1 MTSDLFD
8 RRMPEIF
15 AFISDKHVF
24 PANPTVESLKAL
36 RAEVNADFAAAVTE
50 RARLVKLWVRA
61 ELELSQ
67 ARGRHVSP
75 PPKRM
80 LELEK
85 AEASTGSEVREF
97 KRTILSLRRAE
108 ELMRVLPEAFAGEEE
123 ALYWLDIVLARVAK
137 YTPGL
142 PA

>member
-1 MTSDLFD
+1 MSDLFD
-8 RRMPEIF
+8 RRLPAVF
-15 AFISDKHVF
+15 SYISNNHRF
-24 PANPTVESLKAL
+24 PTNPTVKSLETL
-36 RAEVNADFAAAVTE
+36 RTAVNVDYATAQDE
-50 RARLVKLWVRA
+50 YSRLIKLWGRA

-67 ARGRHVSP
+67 ARGRHNSP

-85 AEASTGSEVREF
+85 AEASTHDEVADF
-97 KRTILSLRRAE
+97 KKELLNLRRAE
-108 ELMRVLPEAFAGEEE
+108 ELTRVLPDAFAGDTE
-123 ALYWLDIVLARVAK
+123 ASHWFSVLLSRVEK